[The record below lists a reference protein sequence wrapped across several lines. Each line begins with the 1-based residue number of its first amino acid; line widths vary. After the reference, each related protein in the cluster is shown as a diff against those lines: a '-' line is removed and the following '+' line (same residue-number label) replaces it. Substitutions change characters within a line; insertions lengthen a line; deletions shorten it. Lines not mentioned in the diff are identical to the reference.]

1 MTNPPYNLWQNKN
14 YHWEIGVDQNKWVFI
29 ATPNQEKVEEVGRII
44 YQNGNITVNVGA
56 ILAVATLALLG
67 KSKKHNLCCLI

>member
-1 MTNPPYNLWQNKN
+1 MLIKINEYLLQ
-14 YHWEIGVDQNKWVFI
+14 FI

-67 KSKKHNLCCLI
+67 KSTNTICVVAFK

>member
-1 MTNPPYNLWQNKN
+1 MLIKINEYLLQ
-14 YHWEIGVDQNKWVFI
+14 FI

-67 KSKKHNLCCLI
+67 KSPQFVLSHLTLLVWGECAHTFF